1 MQDWVPSRFW
11 FYARS
16 RHLYLE
22 CWHPPN
28 HRNLRRGK
36 PQIAPNQGFLLPL
49 FPGVLGGEA
58 SQGMPITYKYIYIY
72 THIYKHI
79 YIYIYVSKYMLYCK
93 YTYIH
98 NTHCSSTGHASQDS
112 TGAFAETLLC
122 ASESWDRWQLIWW
135 VTLRSGWSSFEKD
148 GSSQNGFIL
157 EVVNSLI

>member
-79 YIYIYVSKYMLYCK
+79 YIYMYLNICYTVNIHIYI
-93 YTYIH
+93 IH
-98 NTHCSSTGHASQDS
+98 IAHRRATLARTQLAHLLKLCSVPRNR
-112 TGAFAETLLC
+112 E
-122 ASESWDRWQLIWW
+122 I
-135 VTLRSGWSSFEKD
+135 D
-148 GSSQNGFIL
+148 GSWFGGWPCGLVDPALKKMVPRKTASFWKLWIL
-157 EVVNSLI
+157 